1 MKKYRYTFLLLLF
14 GLSAGLLLGQDGFG
28 DKDRALYILDISKY
42 VKFDDSFANKQEFV
56 ITVLDRDDQLYWE
69 LQRLSETRKSI
80 QGKEIKILLCA
91 KTEELSSSS
100 VVYVNRADEYA
111 LGPVLEQISGKN
123 TLLIS
128 EGYPFRSSMINFV
141 AVDGKLAFEANE
153 ELMNQE
159 GLLVSQQTLHRAIKT
174 LEDWESLYD
183 DTEDELQME
192 KIITEQQ
199 SLLIE
204 VQMNEI
210 KRQEELINEN
220 SQILENLFQE
230 IDMRENE
237 IEMKSEVLEAQEDE
251 IKDQNRLIRDQI
263 DEVRLQRETLVDQE
277 KSIREKEMTILTR
290 EEEIG
295 AQELQ
300 IGHQEEKIVLQAEAI
315 QKQRIIIIAAGIAIL
330 LVIGLGYLIWI
341 NYRNKKRA
349 NVLLRAQRDQIAFQ
363 KKHITDSINYAEKIQ
378 RAILPA
384 LELFTDK
391 LEHFVLFKPRD
402 IVSGD
407 FYWVEEVDGRLVII
421 AADCTGHGVPGAF
434 MSMLGISLLNEI
446 ILNKRITEP
455 DEILNNLRTRI
466 IKALKQGKDG
476 FVKDGM
482 DMTVCVLDRQSN
494 TLLFSGANNP
504 LYHIR
509 DGELKQI
516 KGDKMPVSI
525 HELMDPFTLH
535 EVKLQ
540 KGDTFY
546 TFSDG
551 YADQF
556 GGPAQK
562 KFLAKNFRKLLLKIQ
577 GKSMMDQGIHLDQSF
592 ETYRNDLE
600 QIDDVVVIGVKY

>member
-1 MKKYRYTFLLLLF
+1 MKKYWFVIFLLLF
-14 GLSAGLLLGQDGFG
+14 GLYTGSQAAQDGFG

-42 VKFDDSFANKQEFV
+42 VKFDNSFGERNDFV
-56 ITVLDRDDQLYWE
+56 ISVLDRDDHLYWE
-69 LQRLSETRKSI
+69 LQRMSEVRKTL
-80 QGKEIKILLCA
+80 QGKPIRILLCA
-91 KTEELSSSS
+91 KTEELKPSS
-100 VVYVNRADEYA
+100 VVFVNRGDVYA
-111 LGPVLEQISGKN
+111 IESVLKQLSGKN
-123 TLLIS
+123 PLLIS

-141 AVDGKLAFEANE
+141 ALDGKLEFEVNE
-153 ELMNQE
+153 ELMNKE
-159 GLLVSQQTLHRAIKT
+159 GITVSQQTLHRAIKT

-204 VQMNEI
+204 LQMNEI
-210 KRQEELINEN
+210 REQE
-220 SQILENLFQE
+220 
-230 IDMRENE
+230 DMIRENKRVLEALTDE
-237 IEMKSEVLEAQEDE
+237 IEKREHEIASKSEVLGEQKAEIAEQNELIQE
-251 IKDQNRLIRDQI
+251 QL
-263 DEVRLQRETLVDQE
+263 EVLRQHLETLADQE
-277 KSIREKEMTILTR
+277 KSIRNKEMTILQG
-290 EEEIG
+290 EE
-295 AQELQ
+295 Q
-300 IGHQEEKIVLQAEAI
+300 IGKQEEKIVLQAEAI

-330 LVIGLGYLIWI
+330 LVIGLGYFIWI

-349 NVLLRAQRDQIAFQ
+349 NELLRAQRDQIAYQ

-384 LELFTDK
+384 LELFSDK
-391 LEHFVLFKPRD
+391 IEHFVLFKPRD

-407 FYWVEEVDGRLVII
+407 FYWVEEVDGQLVII

-446 ILNKRITEP
+446 VLNKKITKP
-455 DEILNNLRTRI
+455 DEILNNLRERI
-466 IKALKQGKDG
+466 IKALKQERDG

-482 DMTVCVLDRQSN
+482 DMTVCVLDRQSD
-494 TLLFSGANNP
+494 TLFFSGANNP

-525 HELMDPFTLH
+525 HEIMDPFTSH
-535 EVKLQ
+535 EVKLRA
-540 KGDTFY
+540 GDTFY

-551 YADQF
+551 FADQF
-556 GGPAQK
+556 GGHAQK
-562 KFLAKNFRKLLLKIQ
+562 KFLAKNFRKLLLEIQ
-577 GKSMMDQGIHLDQSF
+577 GESMIDQGVRLDQSF
-592 ETYRNDLE
+592 EGYRRDVE